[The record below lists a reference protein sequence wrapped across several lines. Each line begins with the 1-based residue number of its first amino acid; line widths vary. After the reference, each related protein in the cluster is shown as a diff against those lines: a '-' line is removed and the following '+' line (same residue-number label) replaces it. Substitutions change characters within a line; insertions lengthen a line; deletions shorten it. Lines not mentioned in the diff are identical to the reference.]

1 MEFKK
6 YLWRIALTAALGIA
20 GCNLFNP
27 TQSVDIASD
36 DAAALT
42 YEGYLHYQKTEY
54 GMAREYF
61 ERGIRADSAYSEAWY
76 GYAKAVASM
85 QPGLNPFELVKLTKS
100 TATDPFGP
108 IYAMNDK
115 DAAILRSGIDSV
127 MMVLNVF
134 IHRDTTGLT
143 DKRVRFSQ
151 FADSYSILSMVR
163 AGLIARDARVG
174 LSEIFYADSGGVH
187 FDLGRLGTDAQK
199 AVQFMDAMAQ
209 MAEGVKADP
218 KMGATLVKGMMPD
231 SSAEWFTDKAFNDL
245 VVGVSNQ
252 IIDGN
257 SRIQQTD
264 MSRVDVFL
272 NIGNGIDEDGDG
284 CLDEEIKDGFDNDG
298 DGEIDEDTRS
308 ESVIILETDITKLD
322 FNGKKDFIPVRE
334 LQIVGLYE
342 NGGVDIDMNGKAGE
356 DDPYEWNYAQKDF
369 KARKKNN
376 NHLLQFIT
384 PNFYSTYFLGLDY
397 ESRIALKEKI
407 RHDTDID
414 HLQFDLGTRKE
425 MIGGCWNN
433 YDEAKF
439 RQWIMKRNS
448 L

>member
-199 AVQFMDAMAQ
+199 RFNSWTRWPKWP
-209 MAEGVKADP
+209 KA
-218 KMGATLVKGMMPD
+218 
-231 SSAEWFTDKAFNDL
+231 
-245 VVGVSNQ
+245 
-252 IIDGN
+252 
-257 SRIQQTD
+257 
-264 MSRVDVFL
+264 
-272 NIGNGIDEDGDG
+272 
-284 CLDEEIKDGFDNDG
+284 
-298 DGEIDEDTRS
+298 
-308 ESVIILETDITKLD
+308 
-322 FNGKKDFIPVRE
+322 
-334 LQIVGLYE
+334 
-342 NGGVDIDMNGKAGE
+342 
-356 DDPYEWNYAQKDF
+356 
-369 KARKKNN
+369 
-376 NHLLQFIT
+376 
-384 PNFYSTYFLGLDY
+384 
-397 ESRIALKEKI
+397 
-407 RHDTDID
+407 
-414 HLQFDLGTRKE
+414 
-425 MIGGCWNN
+425 
-433 YDEAKF
+433 
-439 RQWIMKRNS
+439 
-448 L
+448 